1 MPADVQHATAAPLL
15 EVSGL
20 RKQFALGSGWFA
32 PARTIRAVDGVSF
45 AVRRG
50 ETLALVGESGCGK
63 STVAN
68 LVMQLTPPSAGEIRI
83 DGVPIGSRASAA
95 SRALWRQMQMVFQDP
110 YASLN
115 PRMRADDIVAEP
127 LVNYDLFDA
136 AGRRARAHD
145 LLDRVGLPEAAR
157 RRFPH
162 EFSGGQRQRL
172 GIARALALDPAL
184 IVADEPVSALDVSVQ
199 AQILNLLA
207 DLKRERGIA
216 YLFVSHDLGVV
227 EYIADTVAVMYL
239 GAIVERAP
247 RRSFF
252 AGALHPYAQALLAAV
267 PSLDPRARRQRTL
280 LQGDVPSAAALPS
293 GCRFRTRCPHAEA
306 RCATTEPPL
315 RELAPEH
322 FVACHVVADAA
333 GSSHPEGDRP

>member
-1 MPADVQHATAAPLL
+1 MQPDAPLL
-15 EVSGL
+15 EAIDL
-20 RKQFALGSGWFA
+20 RKQYALGQGWFA

-45 AVRRG
+45 SVRRG

-68 LVMQLTPPSAGEIRI
+68 LVMQLTPPTAGEIRLGGQPLAR
-83 DGVPIGSRASAA
+83 DGSAA
-95 SRALWRQMQMVFQDP
+95 QRTAWRQMQMVFQDP

-115 PRMRADDIVAEP
+115 PRMRAEDIVAEP
-127 LVNYDLFDA
+127 LVNFDVA
-136 AGRRARAHD
+136 DAVGRRAQAHE
-145 LLDRVGLPEAAR
+145 LLDRVGLPVATFR
-157 RRFPH
+157 RYPH

-199 AQILNLLA
+199 AQILNLLV

-216 YLFVSHDLGVV
+216 FLFVSHDLGVV

-247 RRSFF
+247 RKRFF
-252 AGALHPYAQALLAAV
+252 GGGALHPYAQALLAAV
-267 PSLDPRARRQRTL
+267 PTLDPRARRQRTL

-293 GCRFRTRCPHAEA
+293 GCRFRSRCRLAEP
-306 RCATTEPPL
+306 RCAETDPPL
-315 RELAPEH
+315 RELAPDH
-322 FVACHVVADAA
+322 FVACHVVAGPADTAP
-333 GSSHPEGDRP
+333 SLTTPGDRP